1 MRLSDMRL
9 SIELPPSGI
18 ILAQMKLLNET
29 VQLPKIEPQ
38 SVHCYPIACIDDTE
52 VVLAWC

>member
-1 MRLSDMRL
+1 MRL
-9 SIELPPSGI
+9 SIELPLSGI